1 MSGVANST
9 ASPVVVQASRKNT
22 GHGLI
27 TIPAVLVLAA
37 LEAVVIAIIA
47 VRVSIISRPLV
58 VAQPDLSAS

>member
-37 LEAVVIAIIA
+37 LAAVVIATIA
-47 VRVSIISRPLV
+47 ARVSTINRPQV
-58 VAQPDLSAS
+58 VAQPELSAF